1 MFHTHTYPQKL
12 CKTTKIGKNG
22 RKKRFFLKNYWI
34 YLKFVV
40 SLPQIFGNA
49 DNVNY

>member
-1 MFHTHTYPQKL
+1 MFYTHTYPQKL
-12 CKTTKIGKNG
+12 CKTTKIEKNG
-22 RKKRFFLKNYWI
+22 RKNIFFFKNYWI

-49 DNVNY
+49 DKINY

>member
-1 MFHTHTYPQKL
+1 MFYTNKHLQKL
-12 CKTTKIGKNG
+12 CKITKIEKNG
-22 RKKRFFLKNYWI
+22 RKKIFFFKNYWI
-34 YLKFVV
+34 YLKNVV